1 MYDNYLD
8 GVVGVVEAD
17 SYASHMLWR
26 EYAKQAEKF
35 ALNDGSIRYDWQSTG
50 YGYGANVGEIGGRP
64 IWISLLTNTIDG
76 HKLLFWHVT
85 SPVADY
91 GKCEDWLIANLP
103 PTAFRPDG
111 FINQSDPTNFSNV
124 FPRKELTA

>member
-1 MYDNYLD
+1 MDDKYLD

-35 ALNDGSIRYDWQSTG
+35 SLNDGSKRYDWQATSSG
-50 YGYGANVGEIGGRP
+50 YCVNVGSIGGRE
-64 IWISLLTNTIDG
+64 IWISVLTHTVGG
-76 HKLLFWHVT
+76 HKLLFWYVT

-91 GKCEDWLIANLP
+91 DKCEDWLIANLP
-103 PTAFRPDG
+103 PTAFRSDG
-111 FINQSDPTNFSNV
+111 FINQSDPMNFSNV
-124 FPRKELTA
+124 FPRDTE